1 MITIHIEIPDWYNG
15 KLAECMNKIH
25 LAFYIKVKLEG
36 DWQYLKWGGGTDY
49 AV

>member
-36 DWQYLKWGGGTDY
+36 ENIGSIYNGG
-49 AV
+49 

>member
-36 DWQYLKWGGGTDY
+36 ENI
-49 AV
+49 VSI